1 MIRFHDV
8 SKIHSGKG
16 QHKLIL
22 DGSNA
27 LFETG
32 WNYALMGPNGSGKS
46 SVMRLISGADRPNSG
61 HIERDEMVSWPLG
74 FHGGFNGT
82 MTGRENVIFVARI
95 YGQDPDR
102 VLHETAEFAEIGK
115 AMGAPLS
122 TYSTG
127 MRQRL
132 AFGMSLSMRFDTI
145 LVDEIIAVGDTR
157 FRKRCMEA
165 LDARLEDSRAIVIS
179 HTLATIRKY
188 CKRGMLLLD
197 GTLYEYD
204 DIEGLIRDYREFCA

>member
-8 SKIHSGKG
+8 SKTHTGKG
-16 QHKLIL
+16 QRKLIL

-27 LFETG
+27 LFETEG
-32 WNYALMGPNGSGKS
+32 NYALMGPNGSGKS

-61 HIERDEMVSWPLG
+61 QVERDEQVSWPLG

-95 YGQDPDR
+95 YGQDPEQ
-102 VLHETAEFAEIGK
+102 VLAETAEFAEIGK
-115 AMGAPLS
+115 AMAAPLS

-132 AFGMSLSMRFDTI
+132 AFGLSLAMRFDRI
-145 LVDEIIAVGDTR
+145 LIDEIVAVGDTR
-157 FRKRCMEA
+157 FRKRCMDA
-165 LDARLEDSRAIVIS
+165 LEERLEASRVIVIS

-188 CKRGMLLLD
+188 CQRGMLLLD

-204 DIEGLIRDYREFCA
+204 DVEALIRDYRAFCA